1 MDNDGNLSEQIRSY
15 PVDALL
21 LDPENPRLAETLKD
35 ASQAELLRELY
46 QSYDLEPLLLSLAQS
61 GYFTE
66 EPLIG
71 VPTEP
76 SEEGNARFT
85 IVEGNRRLAAL
96 KILLFDWARETTG
109 VQSLPDIE
117 DQVSLKLSPVPV
129 KEYQSRED
137 VVPYLGV
144 RHIRGVKDWDALAKA
159 RYVRWLRENGHSI
172 RDISRLVG
180 DRGDVVRRWL
190 LTLYVLEQAN
200 SVSDER
206 WKESP
211 KEFKFSWLYTA
222 LGYARIR
229 EYLGLQEESRQNPT
243 PIPIS
248 PNNTDRLIDH
258 MNDLYGPPPGD
269 RKEAKVHESRE
280 IRRLAAVYNSNEALD
295 SLRGGST
302 LDVAYARST
311 GEEEELME
319 YLQRANVSL
328 DSANA
333 IAHRHKNHEA
343 ALRLGRRAS
352 DTASN
357 IVKTLEG

>member
-1 MDNDGNLSEQIRSY
+1 MDNQGPQVEHIRSY
-15 PVDALL
+15 PVEDLL
-21 LDPENPRLAETLKD
+21 LDPENPRLAETLQN
-35 ASQAELLRELY
+35 ATQEELLAELYR
-46 QSYDLEPLLLSLAQS
+46 SYDLDPLLLSLSQS

-71 VPTEP
+71 VPT
-76 SEEGNARFT
+76 SSNDDGNTRFT

-96 KILLFDWARETTG
+96 KILLFDWAREATG
-109 VQSLPDIE
+109 VHGLQEIE
-117 DQVSLKLSPVPV
+117 DQVYLKLNPVPV
-129 KEYQSRED
+129 KEYQSRD
-137 VVPYLGV
+137 AVVPYLGV

-159 RYVRWLRENGHSI
+159 RYVRWLRENGYSI

-200 SVSDER
+200 SVSDEP
-206 WKESP
+206 WKDSP

-222 LGYARIR
+222 LGYARVR
-229 EYLGLQEESRQNPT
+229 EYLEIEEESWQNPT
-243 PIPIS
+243 PNPV
-248 PNNTDRLIDH
+248 NAEKTERLIDH

-269 RKEAKVHESRE
+269 RKQAKVHESRE
-280 IRRLAAVYNSNEALD
+280 IRRLASVYSSNEALD

-302 LDVAYARST
+302 LEVAYARST
-311 GEEEELME
+311 GEEEELLD

-333 IAHRHKNHEA
+333 IAHRHKKHEA
-343 ALRLGRRAS
+343 ALRLGKRAS

>member
-1 MDNDGNLSEQIRSY
+1 MDNDGTLSEQIRSY

-35 ASQAELLRELY
+35 ATQAELLRELY

-71 VPTEP
+71 VPAKP

-96 KILLFDWARETTG
+96 KILLFGWAREATG
-109 VQSLPDIE
+109 IQSLPDVE
-117 DQVSLKLSPVPV
+117 DEVSFKLSPVPV
-129 KEYQSRED
+129 KEYPSRND

-159 RYVRWLRENGHSI
+159 RYVRWLRENSHSI
-172 RDISRLVG
+172 KDISRLVG

-200 SVSDER
+200 SVSDEP
-206 WKESP
+206 WNVAP

-222 LGYARIR
+222 LGYASIR
-229 EYLGLQEESRQNPT
+229 ENLGLPEESRQDPT
-243 PIPIS
+243 PNPVTKDKTRHL
-248 PNNTDRLIDH
+248 TDHL
-258 MNDLYGPPPGD
+258 NDLYGPPPGD
-269 RKEAKVHESRE
+269 RQKAKVRESRE
-280 IRRLAAVYNSNEALD
+280 IRRLAAVYSSTEALD

-311 GEEEELME
+311 GEEEELVDH
-319 YLQRANVSL
+319 LQRANVSL
-328 DSANA
+328 DNANGM
-333 IAHRHKNHEA
+333 AHRHKSHNE
-343 ALRLGRRAS
+343 ALRLAHRAA
-352 DTASN
+352 DTAAN
-357 IVKTLEG
+357 VVKTLEG